1 MAVVTQTW
9 NTTVDTNWIT
19 STGWVSTDPAY
30 KLHQELDAWVTAIG
44 DSSIINIQATPNDAT
59 TKSGSS
65 GVAWVLQTRDGDTGS
80 DWGLIFHPRR
90 SDSNPS
96 YYTDQWP
103 SLGGTGHNYYGR
115 TSESSNNGYGSYSSF
130 GHSGTS
136 VEELRYGANF
146 FTAYDATGDTPWF
159 LYSYENSAKTDRR
172 IYGMFRL
179 NTDDLTPNSYYPP
192 SGISKWIY
200 FYADNGV
207 AYYWVPIK
215 NLGLPLKGLYASG
228 ISQFILEVPVN
239 NANSAGFFFR
249 TLPQYGDVHYIGKIT
264 QDLLVSNPYTGVW
277 GDSIS
282 IESSDYI
289 CLGTY
294 SAGNTP
300 SVPAQLW
307 IKVN

>member
-19 STGWVSTDPAY
+19 STGWVSSDPAY

-59 TKSGSS
+59 SKSGAS

-80 DWGLIFHPRR
+80 DWGILFHPRR
-90 SDSNPS
+90 ADSNPS

-103 SLGGTGHNYYGR
+103 NLGGTGHNYYGR
-115 TSESSNNGYGSYSSF
+115 TSGSSNNGYGSFSVF
-130 GHSGTS
+130 GYAALSAETLGS
-136 VEELRYGANF
+136 AANF

-200 FYADNGV
+200 FYADNSG
-207 AYYWVPIK
+207 AISYYWSPIK
-215 NLGLPLKGLYASG
+215 NLGLPFKGLYLSG
-228 ISQFILEVPVN
+228 YLNFVSKGPVN
-239 NANSAGFFFR
+239 NANTAGFFFR

-264 QDLLVSNPYTGVW
+264 QDLLVSNSSTGVW
-277 GDSIS
+277 GDSIN

-289 CLGTY
+289 CLGNYTV
-294 SAGNTP
+294 SGVV
-300 SVPAQLW
+300 SQLW